1 MSVTITVQGEAF
13 HLDDD
18 DEPRVRGDIEA
29 AVRGGGAFVR
39 VGGTATDVLVT
50 PQSSVRIDRTP
61 DSRER
66 RDANGARHPG
76 AEFVDFSVF

>member
-18 DEPRVRGDIEA
+18 AESRVRHDIQA
-29 AVRGGGAFVR
+29 AVRGGGGFVSI
-39 VGGTATDVLVT
+39 GGTTTDVLVT
-50 PQSSVRIDRTP
+50 PQSSVRIDRVP
-61 DSRER
+61 DGDGGHRETGITR
-66 RDANGARHPG
+66 SA